1 MEWPQFLAWE
11 RASRDTLDFKR
22 AYVDVAGDLLAGL
35 LLSQIVYWYLPGRN
49 GQRKLQV
56 QREGHFWLAKRRED
70 WWAECRLHPQ
80 QVDRA
85 LQILASPTPTRPPL
99 LETRLFQFA
108 GRPTLHLRLLPE
120 AFLGALGR
128 VIQDGEE
135 APTPP
140 EGPSVTPS
148 ITVTAET
155 VTETVTPENGPES
168 PINTPF
174 SPNGKMDFPESGK
187 WYTKNTTK
195 TTESLSPGL
204 DSPGGVAASHVAD
217 RTSRERENSASCP
230 RKRPLVP
237 ALTEPPAS
245 PEPPDGG
252 TTSQKRAPSPA
263 PTEPSPAS
271 AAALLSEPERRAV
284 ETALTQEGCTLRQTA
299 ALLTQYTP
307 DQVRALLAQ
316 ATERR
321 RAGERNGGMWR
332 SAARGEWVP
341 DMQAGTP
348 PPDPAGARAARQA
361 AAYREEFE
369 AWQQAAEATQEEN
382 RQALERAKSCLP
394 WQRAGSTA

>member
-140 EGPSVTPS
+140 EGPSVTP
-148 ITVTAET
+148 
-155 VTETVTPENGPES
+155 ENGPES
-168 PINTPF
+168 PMNTPF
-174 SPNGKMDFPESGK
+174 YGFDKMDFIESIK
-187 WYTKNTTK
+187 WYTKNTPKT
-195 TTESLSPGL
+195 TTESLSPGPA
-204 DSPGGVAASHVAD
+204 SPGGVAASHVA
-217 RTSRERENSASCP
+217 TPRERECGV
-230 RKRPLVP
+230 VP
-237 ALTEPPAS
+237 
-245 PEPPDGG
+245 PEPGSRPSLDGTASLSGAAGRRDYEPKTSSRPSPDGTLPG
-252 TTSQKRAPSPA
+252 F
-263 PTEPSPAS
+263 
-271 AAALLSEPERRAV
+271 RR
-284 ETALTQEGCTLRQTA
+284 G
-299 ALLTQYTP
+299 
-307 DQVRALLAQ
+307 
-316 ATERR
+316 
-321 RAGERNGGMWR
+321 
-332 SAARGEWVP
+332 
-341 DMQAGTP
+341 P
-348 PPDPAGARAARQA
+348 PQ
-361 AAYREEFE
+361 
-369 AWQQAAEATQEEN
+369 
-382 RQALERAKSCLP
+382 
-394 WQRAGSTA
+394 